1 MLPSQISSSQI
12 NSNPTD
18 IDLNHELELFYAA
31 LLLGSRPE
39 PLVSELNPIIHK
51 QVIDTYLSDF
61 SLLMDVEG
69 QNSKIIFL

>member
-1 MLPSQISSSQI
+1 MLPSQISSSRI
-12 NSNPTD
+12 NSNPAD
-18 IDLNHELELFYAA
+18 IELNHEVKLFYIA

-39 PLVSELNPIIHK
+39 PLGSELNPIIHK